1 MQRTISSERRADFL
15 RWQRRFTAL
24 NPRVLAYVFERFPKF
39 SQTFCY
45 REVVELSRQ
54 GEKPAIFSLR
64 SPDLGPEQSWDSEIL
79 KIVHV
84 LPEGDEFAKAVDAES
99 HKVPKLARKILR
111 EWRGKRDS
119 LRLHQAVYIGVRLRE
134 LGVTHVHTHFAGMA
148 ARTAFWIRGF
158 FGITYSVTVHAN
170 DIFTPNDF
178 EISLDKILS
187 SARAIV
193 AVSNFGADYIRE
205 KFPGAAKRVYRVY
218 NGIDVEQFQP
228 AKFDQLPL
236 VLSIGRLISKKG
248 FDILIDACAI
258 LRERGLDFQCEIIGE
273 GPLRHELQARIDHHR
288 LGDRVTLVGPKP
300 QRAVASRLAEA
311 TVLTL
316 PCRVDPDGA
325 MDNLPTVI
333 MEAMA
338 AALPVVTT
346 DLGGIRDMVVDG
358 ETGFL
363 IAPENTSAIADATGQ
378 FLGDRVLARSFGE
391 RGRQRAVDL
400 FSIGQSVR
408 ALREIIS

>member
-1 MQRTISSERRADFL
+1 VKKRADFV
-15 RWQRRFTAL
+15 RWQRELNAL

-45 REVVELSRQ
+45 REVVELFRQ

-64 SPDLGPEQSWDSEIL
+64 SPDLGPEASWDNEIL
-79 KIVHV
+79 KVVHV

-99 HKVPKLARKILR
+99 HKLPKPVRKILR
-111 EWRGKRDS
+111 QWRGKRDS

-148 ARTAFWIRGF
+148 ARTAFWIREF

-170 DIFTPNDF
+170 DVFTPNDF
-178 EISLDKILS
+178 EVGLDKIFS
-187 SARAIV
+187 SASAIV

-205 KFPGAAKRVYRVY
+205 KFSEAAKRVYRVY

-228 AKFDQLPL
+228 AKFDQPPL

-258 LRERGLDFQCEIIGE
+258 LRESGLDFQCEVIGE
-273 GPLRHELQARIDHHR
+273 GPLQRELQERIDQHH
-288 LGDRVTLVGPKP
+288 LADCVTLSGPKP
-300 QRAVASRLAEA
+300 QRAIAGRLAEA

-316 PCRVDPDGA
+316 PCRIDPDGA

-346 DLGGIRDMVVDG
+346 DVGGVHEMVTDG
-358 ETGFL
+358 ENGFVVEL
-363 IAPENTSAIADATGQ
+363 EDTSAIAEATKRLLTDRTFAQRFGQ
-378 FLGDRVLARSFGE
+378 
-391 RGRQRAVDL
+391 RGRQRAIDL
-400 FSIGQSVR
+400 FSISRNVR
-408 ALREIIS
+408 ELREIIS

>member
-1 MQRTISSERRADFL
+1 V
-15 RWQRRFTAL
+15 RWQREPNAL

-45 REVVELSRQ
+45 REVVELFRQ

-64 SPDLGPEQSWDSEIL
+64 SPDLGPEASWDNEIV
-79 KIVHV
+79 KVVHV

-99 HKVPKLARKILR
+99 HKLPKPVRKILR
-111 EWRGKRDS
+111 QWRGKRDS
-119 LRLHQAVYIGVRLRE
+119 LRLHQAAYIGVRLRE

-148 ARTAFWIRGF
+148 ARTAFWIREF

-170 DIFTPNDF
+170 DVFTPNDF
-178 EISLDKILS
+178 EVGLDKIFS
-187 SARAIV
+187 SASAIV

-205 KFPGAAKRVYRVY
+205 KFSEAAKRVYRVY

-228 AKFDQLPL
+228 AKFDQPPL

-248 FDILIDACAI
+248 FDILIEACAI
-258 LRERGLDFQCEIIGE
+258 LRESGLDFQCEVIGE
-273 GPLRHELQARIDHHR
+273 GPLQRELQERIDQHH
-288 LGDRVTLVGPKP
+288 LADCVTLSGPKP
-300 QRAVASRLAEA
+300 QRAIAGRLAEA

-316 PCRVDPDGA
+316 PCRIDPDGA

-346 DLGGIRDMVVDG
+346 DVGGVHEMVTDG
-358 ETGFL
+358 ENGFVVEL
-363 IAPENTSAIADATGQ
+363 EDTSAIAEATKRLLTDRTFAQRFGQ
-378 FLGDRVLARSFGE
+378 
-391 RGRQRAVDL
+391 RGRQRAIDL
-400 FSIGQSVR
+400 FSISRNVR
-408 ALREIIS
+408 ELREIIS